1 MAAGRTQPDAVKVF
15 TAIAMI
21 ISNRE
26 DAAKVTLIE
35 VRKRSEEKRSA

>member
-1 MAAGRTQPDAVKVF
+1 MAAGRTQPDVVKVF

-26 DAAKVTLIE
+26 ESAKVTLID
-35 VRKRSEEKRSA
+35 VRKKQEEKRSA